1 VKLYYSPAACSLAAH
16 IAAREAGIPVE
27 LVKVDIGNHTLEDGT
42 DFYSINP
49 RGYVPALRLDD
60 GTLLTE
66 VAAIVQFLG
75 DLAPASGV
83 VPTAGTMERVHLQE
97 WLTFIS
103 SELHKAF
110 SPWLWHKETAE
121 STKQAVKERL
131 AVRFAE
137 MDRLLAKQPYL
148 LGQRFSVADAYAYAF
163 TIVNWSH
170 FLMVG
175 LKPYPALSAY
185 MNRIAARP
193 QVTAALQA
201 EGLLNQKAA

>member
-1 VKLYYSPAACSLAAH
+1 MKLYYSPAACSLAAH
-16 IAAREAGIPVE
+16 IAAREAGVPVE
-27 LVKVDIGNHTLEDGT
+27 LIKVDIGNHTLDDGT
-42 DFYSINP
+42 DFYTVNP
-49 RGYVPALRLDD
+49 RGYVPALQLDD

-66 VAAIVQFLG
+66 VAAIVQYLG

-83 VPTAGTMERVHLQE
+83 VPAAGTMDRVHLQE

-103 SELHKAF
+103 SELHKVF

-137 MDRLLAKQPYL
+137 MDRRLAKQPFL
-148 LGQRFSVADAYAYAF
+148 LGERFSVADAYAF

-170 FLMVG
+170 LLMVS
-175 LKPYPALSAY
+175 LKPYPALAAY
-185 MNRIAARP
+185 MARIAARP
-193 QVTAALQA
+193 MVMAAMQA
-201 EGLLNQKAA
+201 EGLLKQVA